1 MRLVNANFI
10 LIGDDMREEAT
21 NNNTS
26 VGAVIERVL
35 SSYGVGT
42 QKELSEILGIAPN
55 NISSWQQRGSVP
67 GYVIINCALATGADL
82 AWLMTGE
89 FAKSKNNRKPALS
102 AQGKVLYDRVLASG
116 GKGVLRRILDA
127 YGFNLQKELG
137 DLLGISSGTMS
148 TWVRRNYFPG
158 DIVVTCALDTGVS
171 LLWLA
176 TGQGEMWGDAA
187 PATPVSGARTIPKYR
202 LLAGQLK
209 EVGQWSADCS
219 LIPDG
224 VAQPAYVDGG
234 RVYWLVD
241 LAVTHIANGRWLVDI
256 DGNLDVYDIARLPGN
271 QVRVSGSNVDFQ
283 CSPDALKALGMVWL
297 TLTPQA

>member
-1 MRLVNANFI
+1 MRISF
-10 LIGDDMREEAT
+10 LIGDDMREDAT

-67 GYVIINCALATGADL
+67 GYVIINCALTTGADL

-89 FAKSKNNRKPALS
+89 LANSKVNRKPASS
-102 AQGKVLYDRVLASG
+102 AQGKALYDRVLASG

-187 PATPVSGARTIPKYR
+187 SVVPVSGVRTIPKYR

-209 EVGQWSADCS
+209 EGGQWSADCS

-234 RVYWLVD
+234 RVSWLVD

-271 QVRVSGSNVDFQ
+271 QVRVSGGNVDFQ